1 MNLHVRLNVS
11 FGERTR
17 VSARDPYRF
26 SIASEHLLI
35 YVHRKGCT
43 FTQNNNI
50 VFPLRYFASVS
61 LGIDR
66 TGISSFIFGTSRL
79 IHLLRVTVRNENRIA
94 HFHHLWMSR
103 SFSRVLSFVHA
114 TVSSA
119 RAHCE
124 STSTISSD
132 HWHLFYRKML
142 LSLWHVVSRTMY
154 TTL

>member
-1 MNLHVRLNVS
+1 MFTWTNLHVRLNVS

-26 SIASEHLLI
+26 PIASEHLLI

-66 TGISSFIFGTSRL
+66 TGNSSFIFGTSRL
-79 IHLLRVTVRNENRIA
+79 IHLLRVTARNENRIV
-94 HFHHLWMSR
+94 HFHLLRMSR
-103 SFSRVLSFVHA
+103 SFSSRVLSFVHA
-114 TVSSA
+114 TASSA
-119 RAHCE
+119 RARCE
-124 STSTISSD
+124 STTTISSD

-142 LSLWHVVSRTMY
+142 SL
-154 TTL
+154 